1 VRFGLHLGEIEELAE
16 AGDEAGLARLLELLP
31 DEAEEAQAELRQWLA
46 GRGKGE
52 IGKAES

>member
-1 VRFGLHLGEIEELAE
+1 MRFGLHLGEIEELAE
-16 AGDEAGLARLLELLP
+16 AGDEAGLAWLLELLP